1 MINYSKNNQTSI
13 NKGVLYFDD
22 VKYPEKLKS
31 VLNKQAPKELYYLGN
46 LDIINKKG
54 IGFCGSRNASS
65 KGLSAAIDCA
75 EQIVENDATVVS
87 GYANGVDITAH
98 YTALKF
104 GGTTII
110 VLPEGIDKFRV
121 KKEIQEVWDWER
133 VLIISQFKPDDIWQ
147 AYRAMNRN
155 QVIIALSDAMI
166 VIEAQDKGGT
176 IEAGKSTIKL
186 KMPLFVVEYEH
197 MLDSIGNRILL
208 QMGAKSLKKSKASG
222 RANIRSVLDKTEQF
236 SYNTNQATQSQL
248 SFI

>member
-1 MINYSKNNQTSI
+1 MTNFNQNNEISI

-22 VKYPEKLKS
+22 VNYPEKLKS
-31 VLNKQAPKELYYLGN
+31 VLNKQAPKELHYLGN
-46 LDIINKKG
+46 LKILNKKG
-54 IGFCGSRNASS
+54 IGFCGSRNASL
-65 KGLSAAIDCA
+65 KGLAAASDCA
-75 EQIVENDATVVS
+75 EQIVENNATAIS
-87 GYANGVDITAH
+87 GYANGVDIVAH

-133 VLIISQFKPDDIWQ
+133 VLVISQFKPDDMWQ

-166 VIEAQDKGGT
+166 VIEAQEKGGT

-186 KMPLFVVEYEH
+186 KMPLFVVEYED
-197 MLDSIGNRILL
+197 MLNSGGNSILL
-208 QMGAKSLKKSKASG
+208 QMGAKSLKKSKTSG
-222 RANIRSVLDKTEQF
+222 RASIRAVLDKTEQF
-236 SYNTNQATQSQL
+236 SYNKTHATQSQL